1 MPIAKKPT
9 PSPTPTLK
17 VRTPAISP
25 AEKMQADALKKLM
38 AEREKYAKTHK
49 GNWPTDP
56 ELDRFRKTGR

>member
-1 MPIAKKPT
+1 MAAPKKPT

-17 VRTPAISP
+17 VRTPAASP

-56 ELDRFRKTGR
+56 ELERFRKTGR

>member
-9 PSPTPTLK
+9 PTPTPTLK
-17 VRTPAISP
+17 VRTPSMSP

-56 ELDRFRKTGR
+56 ELERFRKTGR